1 MSLEQ
6 SMKFIL
12 GVETDQWKITGIQGG
27 VEDGVKVTHIDMDF
41 IGSPGTCP
49 ECGLGRK
56 VHDTRTRVWRHANLD
71 DTVCYIHAA
80 IPRCICPK
88 CGKIAQVDIP
98 WADSRVSYT
107 KRFMEV
113 AIEHMAHMSL
123 SATSRLLRVSWKI
136 LDDIVGTVVEHH
148 LDSMDLSGL
157 RRIRVDETSAKKHH
171 RYITVITDV
180 DTGDVV
186 YITKGKD
193 SDTIRGFAEWLRGHG
208 GNPYDIEIVATDFG
222 DAFVAGAR
230 KHLPNAE
237 PVYDPF
243 HLIQIAN
250 RHLDHDRAS
259 NQVNGER
266 KKVERYALLKKPE
279 NLSPAEAKAMMDI
292 TKDNE
297 LVGLSYQMKESLRDV
312 FRYKQDEVELAR
324 VHLAKW
330 AEWASEHGSKGFKAL
345 AKTVRSCFDGI
356 IRAIETGINNGYQE
370 SLNGRVQ
377 MSKNL
382 ARGYRDESRLGR
394 IVFFRDS
401 CRHL

>member
-1 MSLEQ
+1 
-6 SMKFIL
+6 
-12 GVETDQWKITGIQGG
+12 
-27 VEDGVKVTHIDMDF
+27 MD
-41 IGSPGTCP
+41 SC
-49 ECGLGRK
+49 
-56 VHDTRTRVWRHANLD
+56 
-71 DTVCYIHAA
+71 
-80 IPRCICPK
+80 
-88 CGKIAQVDIP
+88 
-98 WADSRVSYT
+98 VSYT

-136 LDDIVGTVVEHH
+136 LDDIVEIVVEHH
-148 LDSMDLSGL
+148 LDTMDLSGL
-157 RRIRVDETSAKKHH
+157 RHIRVDETSAKKHH

-186 YITKGKD
+186 FITKGKD
-193 SDTIRGFAEWLRGHG
+193 SDTIRRFAEWLRGHG
-208 GNPYDIEIVATDFG
+208 GNPDDIEVVATDFG

-230 KHLPNAE
+230 EHLPNVK

-250 RHLDHDRAS
+250 RHLDRDRAS
-259 NQVNGER
+259 AQVNGER
-266 KKVERYALLKKPE
+266 KKIVRYAFLKKPE
-279 NLSPAEAKAMMDI
+279 DLSSDEAKAMMDI

-312 FRYKQDEVELAR
+312 FGYRRDEIELASM
-324 VHLAKW
+324 HLGKW
-330 AEWASEHGSKGFKAL
+330 AEWASECRSKGFRAL
-345 AKTVRSCFDGI
+345 AKTVRNCFDGI
-356 IRAIETGINNGYQE
+356 IRTIETGINNGYQE

-382 ARGYRDESRLGR
+382 ARGYRDEFRLGR